1 MELHE
6 KIRAAVHGY
15 VAGFEAADADAIVA
29 LFAADAS
36 VEDPVG
42 TPVVHGLDA
51 IRAFYTRSLKLK
63 PKLKLQEPIRVVENS
78 AAFAFAAAVSA
89 PSGNIEID
97 VIDVMTFNDAGK
109 ITSMR
114 AFFGP
119 TNIRKV

>member
-1 MELHE
+1 MELHDR
-6 KIRAAVHGY
+6 IRAAVHGY
-15 VAGFEAADADAIVA
+15 VAGFEAVDLDAIVA
-29 LFAADAS
+29 LYAEDAT

-42 TPVVHGLDA
+42 TPVVKGLEA
-51 IRAFYTRSLKLK
+51 IRAFYARSLKLK
-63 PKLKLQEPIRVVENS
+63 PKLRLQEPIRVVENS
-78 AAFAFAAAVSA
+78 GAFAFTAAVTA

-97 VIDVMTFNDAGK
+97 VIDVMTFDQAGK